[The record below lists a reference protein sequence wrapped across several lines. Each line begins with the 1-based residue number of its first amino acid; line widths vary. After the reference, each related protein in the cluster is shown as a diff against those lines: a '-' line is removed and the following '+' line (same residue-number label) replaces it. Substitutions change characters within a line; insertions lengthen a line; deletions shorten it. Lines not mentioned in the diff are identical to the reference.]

1 MPKYSFGF
9 QKNKALKHICLT
21 KTDRLHLYFCL
32 MKKQYGFLLSLLFF
46 LFISCNNST
55 DTPSENKSSIPVSAP
70 SIVSTLPHDTSY
82 FTEGLEF
89 YDSSLLESTGQYG
102 PSKLLQ
108 LDPKTGKIVKEVKLG
123 DKYFGEGITVLHDTL
138 YQLTWKEK
146 VVFIYDVKTFK
157 KIKELPFDGAEGW
170 GMTNDG
176 KNIIVS
182 TGSSNL
188 YYYEPGTFKLLKTVP
203 VSENGTPV
211 PNVNE
216 LEYVDGYVYANQW
229 QYDYIVKIDPSNGN
243 VVAKYDLGG
252 LHDSVKRMDPNA
264 DVLNGI
270 AYNRATKK
278 FYVTGKYWP
287 QMFEIQF

>member
-1 MPKYSFGF
+1 
-9 QKNKALKHICLT
+9 
-21 KTDRLHLYFCL
+21 
-32 MKKQYGFLLSLLFF
+32 MKKQHGLLLSLLFF
-46 LFISCNNST
+46 LSIGCNNS
-55 DTPSENKSSIPVSAP
+55 DTTNNSTSQNNIPVSAP

-82 FTEGLEF
+82 YTEGLEF
-89 YDSSLLESTGQYG
+89 RDSSLLESTGQYG

-108 LDPKTGKIVKEVKLG
+108 LDLKTGKVLKEVKLG

-146 VVFIYDVKTFK
+146 VVFVYDVKTFK
-157 KIKELPFDGAEGW
+157 KIKELPFDGSEGW

-188 YYYEPGTFKLLKTVP
+188 YYYEPGTFKLLKTVN
-203 VSENGTPV
+203 VTENGTAV

-229 QYDYIVKIDPSNGN
+229 QYDYIVKIDPSTGN

-252 LHDSVKRMDPNA
+252 LHDSIKRTDPDA

-270 AYNRATKK
+270 AYNHATKK